1 MAAKVRGSL
10 EATFLANLKN
20 MLEVSVRKDGQYDD
34 GDKQGTS
41 TPYIPGVDNQNQQLS
56 VISIGFQC
64 ALVSYHQFL
73 SGSPET
79 RLILVNICFQHEYY
93 TLRK

>member
-20 MLEVSVRKDGQYDD
+20 MLEVSVRKDGRYDD

-56 VISIGFQC
+56 VISIGF
-64 ALVSYHQFL
+64 
-73 SGSPET
+73 
-79 RLILVNICFQHEYY
+79 
-93 TLRK
+93 